1 MRSDFWANP
10 YLTQNKIKGINMD
23 FKKLASNIGL
33 DHDEFIELVEL
44 FIKTSNLDLEKLK
57 IAFNSENADQVSE
70 AAHTIKGAS
79 GNLGFFEISEA
90 AEIIEKEAR
99 KGSLFGVKESIF
111 VISEGLEIIKNIK
124 I

>member
-79 GNLGFFEISEA
+79 GNLVFFEISEA